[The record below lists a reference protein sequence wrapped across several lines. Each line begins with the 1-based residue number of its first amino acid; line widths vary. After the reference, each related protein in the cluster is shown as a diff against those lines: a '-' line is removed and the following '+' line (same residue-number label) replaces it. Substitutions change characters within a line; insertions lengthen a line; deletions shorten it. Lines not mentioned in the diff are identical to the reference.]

1 MNSAEQSEPW
11 EAMLAHHPL
20 TAEVIIQRERDL
32 QQEAVLSHFYE
43 CFIVLQLK
51 LDLVVMSPV
60 SKTNCNRWN
69 RKGWVKYCWVISQAR
84 LCLLTKR
91 RKGLCSFPQD
101 QELPCS
107 CCLHQRCF
115 TFSTIAIDVFKNH
128 LLHCSLFLGNTYCL
142 PDCIRDLQIQ
152 HLLFLYFHLVPTLLR
167 HSSLLGEGKI
177 E

>member
-1 MNSAEQSEPW
+1 MWTVHGRQSEPW

-69 RKGWVKYCWVISQAR
+69 RKGWVKYYWVISQAR

-91 RKGLCSFPQD
+91 RKGLCSFPQN

-107 CCLHQRCF
+107 CCLHWRYF
-115 TFSTIAIDVFKNH
+115 TFWTIAIDVFKNH
-128 LLHCSLFLGNTYCL
+128 LLHCSLLWETLTLF
-142 PDCIRDLQIQ
+142 QIVSETCK
-152 HLLFLYFHLVPTLLR
+152 FNISYFY
-167 HSSLLGEGKI
+167 I
-177 E
+177 FI